1 MSCTIYLDYL
11 ATTPVCDEAS
21 LAMISLLSDQRSPQ
35 GAWGNPGSSHHQFG
49 QVAKRRLE
57 QARAEVGAAIGASS
71 PEEIC
76 FESGSTESINH
87 SIRGLFPHPTRHH
100 IVTSEVEHPAVME
113 TVRGLGL
120 EFTLVPPNREGVVL
134 PDQVAA
140 ACVRGKTRLV
150 SIMLVNN
157 EVGSVMD
164 WREIARL
171 VRLVDEDI
179 VLHCDASQAVG
190 KIPLDV
196 QQLGAD
202 LLTIA
207 GHKLYGPKGVG
218 ATWIRSEVQLL
229 PLLCGA
235 GHEQGRRPG
244 TENVLLCVGLAE
256 AIKHTDLALAGEL
269 GRLRDLLFTELVAGL
284 PPGAVVRNGPALESE
299 RIPHCLSV
307 SFTGGALGS
316 DVAARCWSE
325 HRVAFSAGAAC
336 HSGARASPSRVLK
349 AMRMDDALALSTIRL
364 AVGRH
369 TTAGEVVA
377 AAKAIAQV
385 VADLR

>member
-1 MSCTIYLDYL
+1 MAYLDYL

-21 LAMISLLSDQRSPQ
+21 LVMISMLSDQRSPK

-49 QVAKRRLE
+49 QIAKLRLE
-57 QARAEVGAAIGASS
+57 EARAEVGAAVGANS

-87 SIRGLFPHPTRHH
+87 AIRGLFPHPTRGHV
-100 IVTSEVEHPAVME
+100 VTSEVEHPAVME
-113 TVRGLGL
+113 TVRGLGV
-120 EFTLVPPNREGVVL
+120 EFTLVPPNPTGVV
-134 PDQVAA
+134 PPERVAA
-140 ACVRGKTRLV
+140 ACIRGKTRLV

-171 VRLVDEDI
+171 VKLVDEDI
-179 VLHCDASQAVG
+179 LLHCDASQAVG
-190 KIPLDV
+190 KIPVDV
-196 QQLGAD
+196 QRLGAD

-218 ATWIRSEVQLL
+218 ATWIRPEVQLN

-235 GHEQGRRPG
+235 GHELGRRPG

-256 AIKHTDLALAGEL
+256 AIKHTDLAMAGEL
-269 GRLRDLLFTELVAGL
+269 GKLRDLLFKELAARL
-284 PPGAVVRNGPALESE
+284 PPGTVVRNGPALESE

-307 SFTGGALGS
+307 SFTGKVLGS
-316 DVAARCWSE
+316 DIAARCWLE

-336 HSGARASPSRVLK
+336 HSGKRAAPSRVLK

-364 AVGRH
+364 SVGRY
-369 TTAGEVVA
+369 TTTSEVLI

-385 VADLR
+385 VLDLQ